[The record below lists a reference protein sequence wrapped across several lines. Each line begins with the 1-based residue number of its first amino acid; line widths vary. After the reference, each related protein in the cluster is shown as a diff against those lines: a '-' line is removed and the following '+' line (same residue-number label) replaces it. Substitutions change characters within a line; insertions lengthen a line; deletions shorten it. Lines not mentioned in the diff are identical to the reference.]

1 MQTCSDT
8 FTDKDRLKSL
18 LYMYECKKSSLEK
31 KKKSIEQELKDT
43 VLKISRFKKQLR
55 RAFQ

>member
-18 LYMYECKKSSLEK
+18 LYMYECKRDSLNSK
-31 KKKSIEQELKDT
+31 KFELEAELT
-43 VLKISRFKKQLR
+43 EAEAKIRTYKNQLR
-55 RAFQ
+55 RA